1 MKVLVA
7 VIAVLAVLAT
17 LASSAQ
23 AFSLPDIKKGLALK
37 TIGRY
42 SITPTI
48 EIELYEFDFRDLN
61 YDYDLGFV
69 KGDFDIIGETLG
81 EWTVDAGIGHDL
93 VLVSLDRTIVPVIE
107 LQVGV
112 FVGYDFDRYDG
123 GFEAGFG
130 IKGILW

>member
-1 MKVLVA
+1 MKVIITAMAILA
-7 VIAVLAVLAT
+7 ALAVPAHAL
-17 LASSAQ
+17 
-23 AFSLPDIKKGLALK
+23 SLPDVKKGLALK

-61 YDYDLGFV
+61 YNYDLGFV

-81 EWTVDAGIGHDL
+81 EWTVDTGIGNDL
-93 VLVSLDRTIVPVIE
+93 VLVSLNRTIVPIIE
-107 LQVGV
+107 LQAGV
-112 FVGYDFDRYDG
+112 FIGYDLAPQYG

-130 IKGILW
+130 VKGVLW